1 MTESNIIY
9 NLQFGFR
16 ENFSKTH
23 TLTNLTKNVR
33 QSLDEKY
40 IGCGIVV
47 DLRKAFDAVDHEIL
61 LAKLNPNG
69 VCGVSNDCFRSYLS
83 DYQ

>member
-1 MTESNIIY
+1 M
-9 NLQFGFR
+9 
-16 ENFSKTH
+16 
-23 TLTNLTKNVR
+23 
-33 QSLDEKY
+33 
-40 IGCGIVV
+40 

-83 DYQ
+83 DHQ